1 MKIIHYVPSIDKSSG
16 GVGVYMS
23 LLSKEM
29 GKMIELHIMTHQSNN
44 PVVLENCI
52 IHDLPHWNH
61 FISLKD
67 EVKELFDII
76 HPDVVHINCCWNPE
90 CSLVQKWACQRGIKT
105 VYTPHGM
112 LEPWIIERHYWT
124 KKLPALL
131 LYQRKSIERA
141 TAIHATAVSEK
152 DNLLRIG
159 YNKNVVVIPNGI
171 DVAHIKMK
179 EKWQRN
185 YKILFLSR
193 IHVKK
198 GVNYLIE
205 AIARLRETLCGYQII
220 IAGDGTPSY
229 IEEMKLYAKKN
240 GVEEM
245 VQFVGG
251 VYGEQKWYF
260 LREADVF
267 ILPTHS
273 ENFGL
278 VVAES
283 LACGTPVITTTGTP
297 WQNLNKEKCGW
308 CVNIE
313 TGSLVNAIIDF
324 TKKTDEELETM
335 GRNGRKLVEDHYSI
349 RYVADKM
356 LEVYQKLIC

>member
-1 MKIIHYVPSIDKSSG
+1 MRIIHYVPSIDNSSG

-29 GKMIELHIMTHQSNN
+29 GKMVELHIMTHHSKN
-44 PVVLENCI
+44 PIALDNCI
-52 IHDLPHWNH
+52 IHYLPHWNH
-61 FISLKD
+61 FINLKNQ
-67 EVKELFDII
+67 VRELYDII
-76 HPDVVHINCCWNPE
+76 NPDVVHVNCCWIPE
-90 CSLVQKWACQRGIKT
+90 CSLVQKWAWQRGIKT

-112 LEPWIIERHYWT
+112 LEPWIIGRHYWT

-131 LYQRKSIERA
+131 LYQRRAIKRA
-141 TAIHATAVSEK
+141 TAIHATAASEK
-152 DNLLRIG
+152 DNLMRIG

-171 DVAHIKMK
+171 DVAHIKVK
-179 EKWQRN
+179 EKWHRN
-185 YKILFLSR
+185 RKILFLSR

-198 GVNYLIE
+198 GVDFLIE
-205 AIARLRETLCGYQII
+205 AISRLKEELCGYQII

-229 IEEMKLYAKKN
+229 IEEMKLYAKSN
-240 GVEEM
+240 GVDEM
-245 VQFVGG
+245 IQFVGG
-251 VYGEQKWYF
+251 EYGEQKWNLF
-260 LREADVF
+260 READVF

-308 CVNIE
+308 CVNIGTE
-313 TGSLVNAIIDF
+313 SLVNAIIDY
-324 TKKTDEELETM
+324 TKKTDDELEEM

-349 RYVADKM
+349 LILVDRM
-356 LEVYQKLIC
+356 IQVYQKLIC